1 MNAYLNDIDKLPY
14 KVSGNNVYIYGY
26 AVECDLLILKQDSKA
41 IFEAP
46 EIYRAEDVITI
57 IESKATGI
65 FIDKKKP
72 KNPFLNE
79 LCMVKQL
86 NDKGVGVKFAYI
98 SLAEQISGR
107 SSRLLDGANR
117 YINEYSNEKNK
128 IRECIVFQ
136 KHIQKMNIHCM
147 KEIHILLTSILN
159 ICAMIFHRHTE
170 T

>member
-1 MNAYLNDIDKLPY
+1 
-14 KVSGNNVYIYGY
+14 
-26 AVECDLLILKQDSKA
+26 
-41 IFEAP
+41 
-46 EIYRAEDVITI
+46 
-57 IESKATGI
+57 
-65 FIDKKKP
+65 
-72 KNPFLNE
+72 
-79 LCMVKQL
+79 MVKQL

-107 SSRLLDGANR
+107 SSRLLDEANR
-117 YINEYSNEKNK
+117 YINEYSNEKTK

-136 KHIQKMNIHCM
+136 KHIQQMNIHCM

>member
-1 MNAYLNDIDKLPY
+1 M
-14 KVSGNNVYIYGY
+14 
-26 AVECDLLILKQDSKA
+26 ECDLLILKQDSKA

-86 NDKGVGVKFAYI
+86 NDKGKDQSI
-98 SLAEQISGR
+98 QMLPNRGR
-107 SSRLLDGANR
+107 CQRLSENHVLR
-117 YINEYSNEKNK
+117 
-128 IRECIVFQ
+128 
-136 KHIQKMNIHCM
+136 
-147 KEIHILLTSILN
+147 
-159 ICAMIFHRHTE
+159 RHGT
-170 T
+170 

>member
-1 MNAYLNDIDKLPY
+1 MDYKLPY

-86 NDKGVGVKFAYI
+86 ND
-98 SLAEQISGR
+98 
-107 SSRLLDGANR
+107 
-117 YINEYSNEKNK
+117 
-128 IRECIVFQ
+128 
-136 KHIQKMNIHCM
+136 
-147 KEIHILLTSILN
+147 N
-159 ICAMIFHRHTE
+159 ICSVVVDSKAQFIKFFIRIIFKNRICRK
-170 T
+170 